1 MPNLPA
7 PYVSPWR
14 EFARNLRS
22 MAADLRLR
30 LQEVWRRNREGDLS
44 VPGFWPQALAPWFWP
59 LLMVLLLGLVLL
71 LPGRFTRS
79 RAGTPP
85 PDVRT
90 VPSSELPSAPV
101 SPAASTAVTRSP
113 AFEASPA
120 ELPPVP
126 VPVPVETV
134 AEQPPVVPPLDP
146 LLELLLGPDAPS
158 QLLVSARPDGQALQL
173 VLELSDRWSA
183 LPLAMRK
190 QLAEDWQHRSSEL
203 GYEQLRLVDA
213 ADRLLGRSA
222 RVGVGMI
229 LYDIPA
235 SA

>member
-90 VPSSELPSAPV
+90 VPSSELPSASV
-101 SPAASTAVTRSP
+101 STSP
-113 AFEASPA
+113 ASPA
-120 ELPPVP
+120 ELPPPPVP
-126 VPVPVETV
+126 VPMPVETV

-190 QLAEDWQHRSSEL
+190 QLAEDWQQRSSEL

>member
-44 VPGFWPQALAPWFWP
+44 VPGFWPQGLAPWFWP
-59 LLMVLLLGLVLL
+59 LLLVLLLGLVLL

-79 RAGTPP
+79 LAGNPP
-85 PDVRT
+85 PDPRA
-90 VPSSELPSAPV
+90 VPSSEIPSAPP
-101 SPAASTAVTRSP
+101 SLTA
-113 AFEASPA
+113 
-120 ELPPVP
+120 PPVAP
-126 VPVPVETV
+126 PAGRVTDK
-134 AEQPPVVPPLDP
+134 PPVVPSLDP

-158 QLLVSARPDGQALQL
+158 QLLVSARPDGQARQL

-183 LPLAMRK
+183 VPLAMRK
-190 QLAEDWQHRSSEL
+190 QLAEDWQQRSNEL

-213 ADRLLGRSA
+213 EDRLLGRSA

>member
-44 VPGFWPQALAPWFWP
+44 VPGFWPQGLAPWFWP
-59 LLMVLLLGLVLL
+59 LLLVLLLGLVLL
-71 LPGRFTRS
+71 LPGRFSRS

-85 PDVRT
+85 PDLSA
-90 VPSSELPSAPV
+90 VPFSELPSA
-101 SPAASTAVTRSP
+101 SLSTAASTSP
-113 AFEASPA
+113 ASPA
-120 ELPPVP
+120 ELPPP
-126 VPVPVETV
+126 PAAESV
-134 AEQPPVVPPLDP
+134 AEKPPVVPSLDP
-146 LLELLLGPDAPS
+146 LLELLLRPDAPS

-183 LPLAMRK
+183 VPQAMRK
-190 QLAEDWQHRSSEL
+190 QLAEDWQQRSNEL
-203 GYEQLRLVDA
+203 GYEQLRLVDEE
-213 ADRLLGRSA
+213 DRLLGRSA

>member
-22 MAADLRLR
+22 MVADLRLR
-30 LQEVWRRNREGDLS
+30 LQEIWRRNREGDLS
-44 VPGFWPQALAPWFWP
+44 VPGFWPQGLAPWFWP
-59 LLMVLLLGLVLL
+59 LILVLLLGLVVLL
-71 LPGRFTRS
+71 AGRFTRN
-79 RAGTPP
+79 RAGDLPGVVVPP
-85 PDVRT
+85 VQ
-90 VPSSELPSAPV
+90 SSEPLSDSA
-101 SPAASTAVTRSP
+101 SASTPDS
-113 AFEASPA
+113 ASPA
-120 ELPPVP
+120 EPSAQ
-126 VPVPVETV
+126 TV
-134 AEQPPVVPPLDP
+134 AEPPPAVPPLDP
-146 LLELLLGPDAPS
+146 LLELLQEPDAAS

-190 QLAEDWQHRSSEL
+190 QLAEDWQQRSSEL
-203 GYEQLRLVDA
+203 GYEQLTLVDA

-235 SA
+235 PA

>member
-30 LQEVWRRNREGDLS
+30 LQEIWRRNREGDLS
-44 VPGFWPQALAPWFWP
+44 VPGFWPQWLAPWFWP
-59 LLMVLLLGLVLL
+59 LILVLLLGLVVLL
-71 LPGRFTRS
+71 AGRFTRN
-79 RAGTPP
+79 RAGDLPGVVVPP
-85 PDVRT
+85 VQ
-90 VPSSELPSAPV
+90 SSEPLSA
-101 SPAASTAVTRSP
+101 SASASTPDS
-113 AFEASPA
+113 ASPA
-120 ELPPVP
+120 EPSAQ
-126 VPVPVETV
+126 TV
-134 AEQPPVVPPLDP
+134 AEPPPALPPLDP
-146 LLELLLGPDAPS
+146 LLELLQEPDAAS

-190 QLAEDWQHRSSEL
+190 QLAEDWQQRSSEL
-203 GYEQLRLVDA
+203 GYEQLTLVDA

-235 SA
+235 PA

>member
-44 VPGFWPQALAPWFWP
+44 VPGFWPQGLAPWFWP
-59 LLMVLLLGLVLL
+59 LLLMLLLGLMLL

-79 RAGTPP
+79 LAGNPP
-85 PDVRT
+85 PDPRA
-90 VPSSELPSAPV
+90 VPSSEIPSAPP
-101 SPAASTAVTRSP
+101 SLTAPPVEP
-113 AFEASPA
+113 PA
-120 ELPPVP
+120 ES
-126 VPVPVETV
+126 V
-134 AEQPPVVPPLDP
+134 AEKPPVVPSLDP

-183 LPLAMRK
+183 VPQAMRK
-190 QLAEDWQHRSSEL
+190 QLAEDWQQRSNEL

-213 ADRLLGRSA
+213 EDLLLGRSA

>member
-44 VPGFWPQALAPWFWP
+44 VPGFWPQGLVPWFWP
-59 LLMVLLLGLVLL
+59 LILVLLLGLVVL

-79 RAGTPP
+79 RAGDLPGVVVPP
-85 PDVRT
+85 VQ
-90 VPSSELPSAPV
+90 SSEPLSA
-101 SPAASTAVTRSP
+101 SASASASTPDSASSAEPP
-113 AFEASPA
+113 AQ
-120 ELPPVP
+120 
-126 VPVPVETV
+126 TV
-134 AEQPPVVPPLDP
+134 AEPPPAVPPLDP
-146 LLELLLGPDAPS
+146 LLELLQEPDAAS

-183 LPLAMRK
+183 VPLAMRK
-190 QLAEDWQHRSSEL
+190 QLAEDWQQRSNEL

-213 ADRLLGRSA
+213 EDRLLGRSA

>member
-30 LQEVWRRNREGDLS
+30 LQEIWRRNREGDLS
-44 VPGFWPQALAPWFWP
+44 VPGFWPQGLAPWFWP
-59 LLMVLLLGLVLL
+59 LILVLLLGLVVLL
-71 LPGRFTRS
+71 AGRFTRN
-79 RAGTPP
+79 RAGDLPGVVVPP
-85 PDVRT
+85 VQ
-90 VPSSELPSAPV
+90 SSEPLSA
-101 SPAASTAVTRSP
+101 SASASTPDS
-113 AFEASPA
+113 ASPA
-120 ELPPVP
+120 EPSAQ
-126 VPVPVETV
+126 TV
-134 AEQPPVVPPLDP
+134 AEPPPALPPLDP
-146 LLELLLGPDAPS
+146 LLELLQEPDAAS

-190 QLAEDWQHRSSEL
+190 QLAEDWQQRSSEL
-203 GYEQLRLVDA
+203 GYEQLTLVDA

-235 SA
+235 PA

>member
-30 LQEVWRRNREGDLS
+30 LQEIWRRNREGDLS
-44 VPGFWPQALAPWFWP
+44 VPGFWPQGLAPWFWP
-59 LLMVLLLGLVLL
+59 LILVLLLGLVVLL
-71 LPGRFTRS
+71 AGRFTRN
-79 RAGTPP
+79 RAGDLPGVVVPP
-85 PDVRT
+85 VQ
-90 VPSSELPSAPV
+90 SSEPLSDSA
-101 SPAASTAVTRSP
+101 SASTPDS
-113 AFEASPA
+113 ASPA
-120 ELPPVP
+120 EPSAQ
-126 VPVPVETV
+126 TV
-134 AEQPPVVPPLDP
+134 AEPPPAVPPLDP
-146 LLELLLGPDAPS
+146 LLELLQEPDAAS

-190 QLAEDWQHRSSEL
+190 QLAEDWQQRSSEL
-203 GYEQLRLVDA
+203 GYEQLTLVDA

-235 SA
+235 PA

>member
-44 VPGFWPQALAPWFWP
+44 VPGFWPQGLAPWFWP
-59 LLMVLLLGLVLL
+59 LLLVLLLGLVLL
-71 LPGRFTRS
+71 LPGRFSRS

-85 PDVRT
+85 PDLSA
-90 VPSSELPSAPV
+90 VPSSELPSA
-101 SPAASTAVTRSP
+101 SLSTAASTSP
-113 AFEASPA
+113 ASPA
-120 ELPPVP
+120 KLPPP
-126 VPVPVETV
+126 PPAERV
-134 AEQPPVVPPLDP
+134 AEKPPVVPSLDP

-183 LPLAMRK
+183 VPQAMRK
-190 QLAEDWQHRSSEL
+190 QLAEDWQQRSNEL
-203 GYEQLRLVDA
+203 GYEQLRLVDEE
-213 ADRLLGRSA
+213 DRLLGRSA

>member
-59 LLMVLLLGLVLL
+59 VLLVLLLGVLLL

-90 VPSSELPSAPV
+90 VPSSELPSASGST
-101 SPAASTAVTRSP
+101 SP
-113 AFEASPA
+113 ASPA
-120 ELPPVP
+120 ELPPPSPPVP

-190 QLAEDWQHRSSEL
+190 QLAEDWQQRSSEL

>member
-1 MPNLPA
+1 LPNLPA

-30 LQEVWRRNREGDLS
+30 LQEIWRRNREGDLS
-44 VPGFWPQALAPWFWP
+44 VPGFWPQGLAPWFWP
-59 LLMVLLLGLVLL
+59 LILVLLLGLVVLL
-71 LPGRFTRS
+71 AGRFTRS
-79 RAGTPP
+79 RAGDLPGVVVPP
-85 PDVRT
+85 VQ
-90 VPSSELPSAPV
+90 SSEPLSA
-101 SPAASTAVTRSP
+101 SASASTPDSASSAEPP
-113 AFEASPA
+113 AQ
-120 ELPPVP
+120 
-126 VPVPVETV
+126 TV
-134 AEQPPVVPPLDP
+134 AEPPPAVPPLDP
-146 LLELLLGPDAPS
+146 LLELLQEPDAAS

-190 QLAEDWQHRSSEL
+190 QLAEDWQQRSSEL
-203 GYEQLRLVDA
+203 GYEQLTLVDA

-235 SA
+235 PA

>member
-30 LQEVWRRNREGDLS
+30 IQEIWRRNREGDLS
-44 VPGFWPQALAPWFWP
+44 VPGFWPQGLAPWFWP
-59 LLMVLLLGLVLL
+59 LILVLLLGLVVL

-79 RAGTPP
+79 RAGDLPGVVVPP
-85 PDVRT
+85 VQ
-90 VPSSELPSAPV
+90 SSEPLSDSA
-101 SPAASTAVTRSP
+101 SASTPDS
-113 AFEASPA
+113 ASPA
-120 ELPPVP
+120 EPSAQ
-126 VPVPVETV
+126 TV
-134 AEQPPVVPPLDP
+134 AEPPPAVPPLDP
-146 LLELLLGPDAPS
+146 LLELLQEPDAAS

-190 QLAEDWQHRSSEL
+190 QLAEDWQQRSSEL
-203 GYEQLRLVDA
+203 GYEQLTLVDA

-235 SA
+235 PA

>member
-30 LQEVWRRNREGDLS
+30 IQEIWRRNREGDLS
-44 VPGFWPQALAPWFWP
+44 VPGFWPQGLVPWFWP
-59 LLMVLLLGLVLL
+59 LILVLLLGLVVL

-79 RAGTPP
+79 RAGDLPGVVVPP
-85 PDVRT
+85 VQ
-90 VPSSELPSAPV
+90 SSEPLSA
-101 SPAASTAVTRSP
+101 SASASASTPDSASSAEPP
-113 AFEASPA
+113 AQ
-120 ELPPVP
+120 
-126 VPVPVETV
+126 TV
-134 AEQPPVVPPLDP
+134 AEPPPAVPPLDP
-146 LLELLLGPDAPS
+146 LLELLQEPDAAS

-190 QLAEDWQHRSSEL
+190 QLAEDWQQRSSEL
-203 GYEQLRLVDA
+203 GYEQLTLVDA

-235 SA
+235 PA

>member
-30 LQEVWRRNREGDLS
+30 LQEIWRRNREGDLS
-44 VPGFWPQALAPWFWP
+44 VPGFWPQGLVPWFWP
-59 LLMVLLLGLVLL
+59 LILVLLLGLVVLL
-71 LPGRFTRS
+71 AGRFTRN
-79 RAGTPP
+79 RAGDLPGVVVPP
-85 PDVRT
+85 VQ
-90 VPSSELPSAPV
+90 SSEPLSA
-101 SPAASTAVTRSP
+101 SASASTPDS
-113 AFEASPA
+113 ASPA
-120 ELPPVP
+120 EPSAQ
-126 VPVPVETV
+126 TV
-134 AEQPPVVPPLDP
+134 AEPPPAVPPLDP
-146 LLELLLGPDAPS
+146 LLELLQEPDAAS

-190 QLAEDWQHRSSEL
+190 QLAEDWQQRSSEL
-203 GYEQLRLVDA
+203 GYEQLRLVDG

-235 SA
+235 PA

>member
-30 LQEVWRRNREGDLS
+30 LQEIWRRNREGDLS
-44 VPGFWPQALAPWFWP
+44 VPGFWPQGLAPWFWP
-59 LLMVLLLGLVLL
+59 LILVLLLGLVVLL
-71 LPGRFTRS
+71 AGRFTRN
-79 RAGTPP
+79 RAGDLPGVVVPP
-85 PDVRT
+85 VQ
-90 VPSSELPSAPV
+90 SSEPLSA
-101 SPAASTAVTRSP
+101 SASASTPDS
-113 AFEASPA
+113 ASPA
-120 ELPPVP
+120 EPSAQ
-126 VPVPVETV
+126 TV
-134 AEQPPVVPPLDP
+134 AEPPPAVPPLDP
-146 LLELLLGPDAPS
+146 LLELLQEPDAAS

-190 QLAEDWQHRSSEL
+190 QLAEDWQQRSSEL
-203 GYEQLRLVDA
+203 GYEQLTLVDA

-235 SA
+235 PA

>member
-44 VPGFWPQALAPWFWP
+44 VPGFWPQGLAPWFRP
-59 LLMVLLLGLVLL
+59 LLLVLLLGLVLL

-79 RAGTPP
+79 LAGNPP
-85 PDVRT
+85 PDPRA
-90 VPSSELPSAPV
+90 VPSSEIPSAPP
-101 SPAASTAVTRSP
+101 SLTAPPVEP
-113 AFEASPA
+113 PA
-120 ELPPVP
+120 ES
-126 VPVPVETV
+126 V
-134 AEQPPVVPPLDP
+134 AEKPPVVPSLDP

-183 LPLAMRK
+183 VPQAMRK
-190 QLAEDWQHRSSEL
+190 QLAEDWQQRSNEL

-213 ADRLLGRSA
+213 EDLLLGRSA

>member
-30 LQEVWRRNREGDLS
+30 LQEIWRRNREGDLS
-44 VPGFWPQALAPWFWP
+44 VPGFWPQGLAPWFWP
-59 LLMVLLLGLVLL
+59 LILVLLLGLVVL

-79 RAGTPP
+79 RAGDLPGVVVPP
-85 PDVRT
+85 VQ
-90 VPSSELPSAPV
+90 SSEPLSA
-101 SPAASTAVTRSP
+101 SASASASTPDSASSAEPP
-113 AFEASPA
+113 AQ
-120 ELPPVP
+120 
-126 VPVPVETV
+126 TV
-134 AEQPPVVPPLDP
+134 AEPPPAVPPLDP
-146 LLELLLGPDAPS
+146 LLELLQEPDAAS

-190 QLAEDWQHRSSEL
+190 QLAEDWQQRSSEL
-203 GYEQLRLVDA
+203 GYEQLTLVDA

-235 SA
+235 PA

>member
-1 MPNLPA
+1 MILPNLPA

-14 EFARNLRS
+14 EFARNMRS

-44 VPGFWPQALAPWFWP
+44 VPGFWPQGLAPWFWP
-59 LLMVLLLGLVLL
+59 LLLVLLLGLVLL

-79 RAGTPP
+79 LAGNPP
-85 PDVRT
+85 PDPRA
-90 VPSSELPSAPV
+90 VPSSEIPSAPP
-101 SPAASTAVTRSP
+101 SLTAPPVEP
-113 AFEASPA
+113 PA
-120 ELPPVP
+120 ES
-126 VPVPVETV
+126 V
-134 AEQPPVVPPLDP
+134 AEKPPVVPSLDP

-183 LPLAMRK
+183 VPQAMRK
-190 QLAEDWQHRSSEL
+190 QLAEDWQQRSNEL

-213 ADRLLGRSA
+213 EDLLLGRSA

>member
-1 MPNLPA
+1 LPNLPA

-44 VPGFWPQALAPWFWP
+44 VPGFWPQGLAPWFWP
-59 LLMVLLLGLVLL
+59 LLLVLLLGLMLL

-79 RAGTPP
+79 LAGNPP
-85 PDVRT
+85 PDPRA
-90 VPSSELPSAPV
+90 VPSSEIPSAPP
-101 SPAASTAVTRSP
+101 SLTAPPVEP
-113 AFEASPA
+113 PA
-120 ELPPVP
+120 ES
-126 VPVPVETV
+126 V
-134 AEQPPVVPPLDP
+134 AEKPPVVPSLDP

-183 LPLAMRK
+183 VPQAMRK
-190 QLAEDWQHRSSEL
+190 QLAEDWQQRSNEL

-213 ADRLLGRSA
+213 EDLLLGRSA

>member
-44 VPGFWPQALAPWFWP
+44 VPGFWPQGLAPWFWP
-59 LLMVLLLGLVLL
+59 LLLVLLLGLVLL
-71 LPGRFTRS
+71 LLLPGRFTRS
-79 RAGTPP
+79 LAGNPP
-85 PDVRT
+85 PDPRA
-90 VPSSELPSAPV
+90 VPSSEIPSAPP
-101 SPAASTAVTRSP
+101 SLTAPPVEP
-113 AFEASPA
+113 PA
-120 ELPPVP
+120 ES
-126 VPVPVETV
+126 V
-134 AEQPPVVPPLDP
+134 AEKPPVVPSLDP

-183 LPLAMRK
+183 VPQAMRK
-190 QLAEDWQHRSSEL
+190 QLAEDWQQRSNEL

-213 ADRLLGRSA
+213 EDRLLGRSA

>member
-44 VPGFWPQALAPWFWP
+44 VPGFWPQGLAPWFWP
-59 LLMVLLLGLVLL
+59 LLLVLLLGLMLL

-79 RAGTPP
+79 LAGNPP
-85 PDVRT
+85 PDPRA
-90 VPSSELPSAPV
+90 VPSSEIPSAPP
-101 SPAASTAVTRSP
+101 SLTAPPVEP
-113 AFEASPA
+113 PA
-120 ELPPVP
+120 ES
-126 VPVPVETV
+126 V
-134 AEQPPVVPPLDP
+134 AEKPPVVPSLDP

-183 LPLAMRK
+183 VPQAMRK
-190 QLAEDWQHRSSEL
+190 QLAEDWQQRSNEL

-213 ADRLLGRSA
+213 EDLLLGRSA

>member
-1 MPNLPA
+1 
-7 PYVSPWR
+7 
-14 EFARNLRS
+14 

-59 LLMVLLLGLVLL
+59 VLLVLLLGVLLL

-79 RAGTPP
+79 RADTPP

-101 SPAASTAVTRSP
+101 STSP
-113 AFEASPA
+113 ASPA
-120 ELPPVP
+120 ELPPPPVP

-190 QLAEDWQHRSSEL
+190 QLAEDWQQRSSEL

>member
-1 MPNLPA
+1 
-7 PYVSPWR
+7 
-14 EFARNLRS
+14 

-30 LQEVWRRNREGDLS
+30 IQEIWRRNREGDLS
-44 VPGFWPQALAPWFWP
+44 VPGFWPQGLVPWFWP
-59 LLMVLLLGLVLL
+59 LILVLLLGLVVL

-79 RAGTPP
+79 RAGDLPGVVVPP
-85 PDVRT
+85 VQ
-90 VPSSELPSAPV
+90 SSEPLSA
-101 SPAASTAVTRSP
+101 SASASTPDS
-113 AFEASPA
+113 ASPA
-120 ELPPVP
+120 EPSAQ
-126 VPVPVETV
+126 TV
-134 AEQPPVVPPLDP
+134 AEPPPAVPPLDP
-146 LLELLLGPDAPS
+146 LLELLQEPDAAS

-190 QLAEDWQHRSSEL
+190 QLAEDWQQRSSEL
-203 GYEQLRLVDA
+203 GYEQLTLVDA

-235 SA
+235 PA

>member
-1 MPNLPA
+1 
-7 PYVSPWR
+7 
-14 EFARNLRS
+14 

-30 LQEVWRRNREGDLS
+30 IQEIWRRNREGDLS
-44 VPGFWPQALAPWFWP
+44 VPGFWPQGLVPWFWP
-59 LLMVLLLGLVLL
+59 LILVLLLGLVVL

-79 RAGTPP
+79 RAGDLPGVVVPP
-85 PDVRT
+85 VQ
-90 VPSSELPSAPV
+90 SSKPLSA
-101 SPAASTAVTRSP
+101 SASASASTPDSASSAEPP
-113 AFEASPA
+113 AQ
-120 ELPPVP
+120 
-126 VPVPVETV
+126 TV
-134 AEQPPVVPPLDP
+134 AEPPPAVPPLDP
-146 LLELLLGPDAPS
+146 LLELLQEPDAAS

-190 QLAEDWQHRSSEL
+190 QLAEDWQQRSSEL
-203 GYEQLRLVDA
+203 GYEQLTLVDA

-235 SA
+235 PA

>member
-30 LQEVWRRNREGDLS
+30 LQEIWRRNREGDLS
-44 VPGFWPQALAPWFWP
+44 VPGFWPQGLAPWFWP
-59 LLMVLLLGLVLL
+59 LILVLLLGLVVLL
-71 LPGRFTRS
+71 AGRFTRN
-79 RAGTPP
+79 RAGDLPGVVVPP
-85 PDVRT
+85 VQ
-90 VPSSELPSAPV
+90 SSEPLSA
-101 SPAASTAVTRSP
+101 SASASASTPDSASSAEPP
-113 AFEASPA
+113 AQ
-120 ELPPVP
+120 
-126 VPVPVETV
+126 TV
-134 AEQPPVVPPLDP
+134 AEPPPAVPPLDP
-146 LLELLLGPDAPS
+146 LLELLQEPDAAS

-190 QLAEDWQHRSSEL
+190 QLAEDWQQRSSEL
-203 GYEQLRLVDA
+203 GYEQLTLVDA

-235 SA
+235 PA

>member
-30 LQEVWRRNREGDLS
+30 IQEIWRRNREGDLS
-44 VPGFWPQALAPWFWP
+44 VPGFWPQGLVPWFWP
-59 LLMVLLLGLVLL
+59 LILVLLLGLVVLL
-71 LPGRFTRS
+71 AGRFTRN
-79 RAGTPP
+79 RAGDLPGVVVPP
-85 PDVRT
+85 VQ
-90 VPSSELPSAPV
+90 SSEPLSA
-101 SPAASTAVTRSP
+101 SASASASTPDSASSAEPP
-113 AFEASPA
+113 AQ
-120 ELPPVP
+120 
-126 VPVPVETV
+126 TV
-134 AEQPPVVPPLDP
+134 AEPPPAVPPLDP
-146 LLELLLGPDAPS
+146 LLELLQEPDAAS

-190 QLAEDWQHRSSEL
+190 QLAEDWQQRSSEL
-203 GYEQLRLVDA
+203 GYEQLTLVDA

-235 SA
+235 PA

>member
-30 LQEVWRRNREGDLS
+30 IQEIWRRNREGDLS
-44 VPGFWPQALAPWFWP
+44 VPGFWPQGLAPWFWP
-59 LLMVLLLGLVLL
+59 LILVLLLGLVVLL
-71 LPGRFTRS
+71 AGRFTRS
-79 RAGTPP
+79 RAGDLPGVVVPP
-85 PDVRT
+85 VQ
-90 VPSSELPSAPV
+90 SSEPLSA
-101 SPAASTAVTRSP
+101 SASASTPDS
-113 AFEASPA
+113 ASPA
-120 ELPPVP
+120 EPSAQ
-126 VPVPVETV
+126 TV
-134 AEQPPVVPPLDP
+134 AEPPPAVPPLDP
-146 LLELLLGPDAPS
+146 LLELLQEPDAAS

-190 QLAEDWQHRSSEL
+190 QLAEDWQQRSSEL
-203 GYEQLRLVDA
+203 GYEQLTLVDA

-235 SA
+235 PA

>member
-59 LLMVLLLGLVLL
+59 VLLVLLLGVLLL

-90 VPSSELPSAPV
+90 VPSSELPSASV
-101 SPAASTAVTRSP
+101 STSP
-113 AFEASPA
+113 ASPA
-120 ELPPVP
+120 ELPPPSPPVP